1 MSRLHFRILS
11 EDADIDAFLDYF
23 KQYVHVKLP
32 ESYARN
38 GKVVGAYDGTELIGG
53 YMLIT
58 SGPFRA
64 FAFVPDEVKEGL
76 DIIHNASST
85 DFVEV
90 NGFWVKESYRGTAKS
105 AEIWLEIRRNILATK
120 ASHLLLFYNS
130 KAKGL
135 AQMYQ
140 DFMKPEIIFQGPPVV
155 QQGAATAHAEITVGM
170 VSRLNMR
177 MALYRGLGSV
187 IARKMLSFV
196 TPSQPYAPSRRS

>member
-1 MSRLHFRILS
+1 MSRLQFRTLS
-11 EDADIDAFLDYF
+11 EVADIDAFLEQF
-23 KQYVHVKLP
+23 KHYVNVKLP

-38 GKVVGAYDGTELIGG
+38 GSVVGAYNGQELIGG

-58 SGPFRA
+58 HGPFRA
-64 FAFVPDEVKEGL
+64 FAFVPDEVKDGL
-76 DIIHNASST
+76 DIIKNASGS

-90 NGFWVKESYRGTAKS
+90 NGFWVKESYRGSAKS
-105 AEIWLEIRRNILATK
+105 AEIWLEIRRNVLASK

-140 DFMKPEIIFQGPPVV
+140 DFMKPATIYQGPPAV

-187 IARKMLSFV
+187 IARKILGYV
-196 TPSQPYAPSRRS
+196 TPSQPYAPSRRP